1 MKFVKVKTSSK
12 NLKQS
17 PKEKKSQLL
26 AEVLEKE
33 ESDGEG
39 LKVELPDV
47 IKVEE
52 LLTKMHLDKYE
63 EQIDEQNEEIEELKD
78 SDGYTCFT
86 SGRSR
91 GERHLEKKKK
101 CKCERR
107 KRRSS
112 L

>member
-78 SDGYTCFT
+78 SDGYKDYFT
-86 SGRSR
+86 MKA
-91 GERHLEKKKK
+91 EQVKELQNLVK
-101 CKCERR
+101 
-107 KRRSS
+107 
-112 L
+112 